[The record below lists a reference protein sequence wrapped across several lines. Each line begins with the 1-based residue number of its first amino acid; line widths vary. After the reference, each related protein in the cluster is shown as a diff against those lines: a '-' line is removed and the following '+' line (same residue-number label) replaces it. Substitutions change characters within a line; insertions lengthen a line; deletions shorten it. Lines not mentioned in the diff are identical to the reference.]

1 MVLMFPRKLL
11 ELSSLASVLLLILLS
26 DQRHGIPSFAEQQ
39 DSVGGDRQPIA
50 GFEVL
55 LRGIVL
61 FRLQVEERSCLL
73 TSKPLIAGTDPIIGR
88 SWAGRRWLV
97 WPTILSG
104 LVLLLYAPVL
114 KHLVLQWW
122 SDPDYSHGFFVPLFS
137 GYLLWHQR
145 ERWMKIEIKPS
156 NFGLLVMLGAVGLL
170 LVGSLGAELFTT
182 RFSLLVLLVGMI
194 LFLAGWNFLRAVS
207 FPLCF
212 LIFMIP
218 LPQIVYNQITF
229 PLQLL
234 ASRFATFWLELVH
247 VPVLRDGNILVLSNY
262 SLEVVEACSGIRSLM
277 TLISLAVIYG
287 YLLEPRLW
295 VRILLVVLMV
305 PIAIVSNAIRIMGAG
320 MMAHRFG
327 PAAAE
332 GFLHEFSGWVI
343 FLISLLL
350 LFAFHWILRHIG
362 KAPREA
368 AHA

>member
-1 MVLMFPRKLL
+1 
-11 ELSSLASVLLLILLS
+11 
-26 DQRHGIPSFAEQQ
+26 
-39 DSVGGDRQPIA
+39 
-50 GFEVL
+50 
-55 LRGIVL
+55 
-61 FRLQVEERSCLL
+61 L
-73 TSKPLIAGTDPIIGR
+73 TSKPLIAGADSIIGR
-88 SWAGRRWLV
+88 SWASRSWFI

-104 LVLLLYAPVL
+104 LVFLLYAPVL
-114 KHLVLQWW
+114 KNLVLQWW

-137 GYLLWHQR
+137 GYILWRQR
-145 ERWMKIEIKPS
+145 ERWMKVEIKPS

-194 LFLAGWNFLRAVS
+194 LFLAGRKFLRAVC

-212 LIFMIP
+212 LVFMIP
-218 LPQIVYNQITF
+218 LPTIVYNQITF
-229 PLQLL
+229 PLQLI

-277 TLISLAVIYG
+277 TLISLAIIYG

-305 PIAIVSNAIRIMGAG
+305 PSAIVSNAIRIMGAG

-343 FLISLLL
+343 FLVALLL
-350 LFAFHWILRHIG
+350 LFAFHWILRRIG
-362 KAPREA
+362 KVPRET